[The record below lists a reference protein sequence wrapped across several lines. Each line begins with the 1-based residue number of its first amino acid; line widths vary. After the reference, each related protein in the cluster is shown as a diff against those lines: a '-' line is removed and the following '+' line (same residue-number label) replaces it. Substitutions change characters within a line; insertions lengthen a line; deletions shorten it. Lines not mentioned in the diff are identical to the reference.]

1 MVPEI
6 VRRAHAAG
14 LRVMA
19 HVETSADFHVA
30 VTAGVDEIG
39 HTPGF
44 RGDEHAQLPTTS
56 PYEITAADARL
67 AAQRGTWVVTTLGGV
82 QFLDPLGP
90 DSLRRRAFDH
100 LAARNLRVLRDAGVR
115 IAVGSDEFRD
125 DSVRETQYLLALGVL
140 DPLSLLRLWSESTPR
155 AIFPQRR
162 VGCLEDGCEASL
174 LVLRGDPSAD
184 FANTQRIA
192 LRMKDGRLM
201 P

>member
-1 MVPEI
+1 
-6 VRRAHAAG
+6 
-14 LRVMA
+14 MA

-44 RGDEHAQLPTTS
+44 RGDEHAQLPSTS

-82 QFLDPLGP
+82 QFLDPMGP
-90 DSLRRRAFDH
+90 DSLRRRTFDR
-100 LAARNLRVLRDAGVR
+100 LAARNLRELRDAGVR

-125 DSVRETQYLLALGVL
+125 DSVRESQYLLALGVL
-140 DPLSLLRLWSESTPR
+140 DPLSLLRLWSESTPP
-155 AIFPQRR
+155 AIFPKRR

-184 FANTQRIA
+184 FANTQRIT
-192 LRMKDGRLM
+192 LRMKDGRLL